1 VRIGSIIVSGMVSA
15 VLLIFSC
22 ISLNAARYYSE
33 LDLNDASSL
42 VLKPTLVLRDRTPQ
56 AKHSDF
62 IHKELK

>member
-1 VRIGSIIVSGMVSA
+1 MRIGSIVVSGMVSA

-33 LDLNDASSL
+33 LDLNDELSL

-56 AKHSDF
+56 TKHSDF